1 MPQDMITTTT
11 VSEKCCLDC
20 KTTKTPLWRSG
31 PSGPKVRKFFTF
43 LVNFCG
49 FLVLENG
56 LILVLGFLLQSLC
69 NACGIRHRKRRAA
82 TALAAAPTSATA
94 SSTLGLNRE
103 GEKIRKD
110 GETTKKIK
118 KRANVRN
125 GKSDKL
131 SMEWRQRLMAFGEG
145 FVLFQKQRSQLKKR
159 QRIHEKLGEVEQAAV
174 LLMSLSCGSVFA

>member
-56 LILVLGFLLQSLC
+56 LILGLGFLLQSLC
-69 NACGIRHRKRRAA
+69 NACGIRHRKRRA
-82 TALAAAPTSATA
+82 ATA